1 MDVMSIV
8 SSLHVFS
15 MRMILCCCHHL
26 FLVYYPC
33 LIFVLAFVCVVM
45 LRLMLRRVFALPL
58 LGRNSNLS
66 LFLL

>member
-26 FLVYYPC
+26 FLVNYPC

>member
-26 FLVYYPC
+26 CLVYYTC
-33 LIFVLAFVCVVM
+33 LIFVSF
-45 LRLMLRRVFALPL
+45 RLCCNVTFNAKRVFALPL